1 MLKPLRLVLL
11 PIALAL
17 LATVARAAYPEKE
30 GVGYIEQIDFAAS
43 TLIVNGLRF
52 RVDPYAKVT
61 INGSFGAF
69 TLLREGMLI
78 QYDYYSISPTDREIF
93 EVETRPEGQPFQ
105 SS

>member
-1 MLKPLRLVLL
+1 MLKPLRLAVL

-17 LATVARAAYPEKE
+17 LTTIARADYPEKQGE
-30 GVGYIEQIDFAAS
+30 GYIEKIDFAGS

-61 INGSFGAF
+61 INGTFGAF
-69 TLLREGMLI
+69 TLLSEGMLI
-78 QYDYYSISPTDREIF
+78 RYDYYSISTTDREIF
-93 EVETRPEGQPFQ
+93 EVETRPQGEWFP